1 MTQEKSHCSNKNYGI
16 LGISFLALL
25 VFVVFLMNKEPNLII
40 IKKYLALLRM
50 PIIAGLMLFFFPIL
64 SRIKGIKKLL
74 ENIFVLRGVGQLI
87 TVLGFSIGTAAM
99 IVCSFN
105 FIVINAS
112 KRFDI
117 EPLSTKF
124 NINGINLDL
133 LSLISIIILASP
145 TWIFTI
151 HLTLCDLGIIDK
163 KYCECKR
170 GESKKSKFNKRLE
183 NQIQVKKRKSEINKY
198 SVIGTS
204 LILILTLILTVILYN
219 HIEFI
224 YPTNLYPLNL
234 NHSYQFEKSLDFDGI
249 INNPQYTSE
258 FLSLF
263 IVGWVVYVLGF
274 FLFDPR
280 KIQGGDEPLKNL
292 TQRRSAP
299 ALFYLLLM
307 VWVLT
312 GFFSGLSFWTD
323 IWHLPIALIIISLS
337 GCLYLIFSIDSFFE
351 LKTPGKDSQKHEMN
365 EEEQLK
371 DNFKKIIKKRLE
383 KSNNK
388 TLVVVATSGGGIQAS
403 GWTAKVLCGLQKE
416 LGESFTQ
423 SIGLISAV
431 SGGSVGTMFFLDQ
444 FDDSKYCP
452 DDQSLD
458 SIFKNATKDWL
469 DAVGW
474 GIAYPDMMKFF
485 AVPWGLLILLNQAI
499 KFISDKNRVSEKLKT
514 DSKETKPSALDLFLK
529 YSDRGYSLEWY
540 WKKQLKLKSKNQE
553 TTLADWREKV
563 EEGLIPIPVFN
574 GTLLE
579 GGRRFLISPIQF
591 QSKTHKVQSKTD
603 EDMKAIDFQAL
614 YQQRYDL
621 DVTTAARLSASFPYV
636 TPSSRPYHS
645 SLKKERDTHEDEEHT
660 DKDKE
665 RHIYHVAD
673 GGYFDNFGTFTALE
687 WLDKNIEDLMN
698 DSIVERVIFIQ
709 INHFP
714 TEDIGEKNGFPGW
727 FTELIGPLL
736 TLFNIKD
743 STQIAR
749 NELDIKLIQ
758 SKIDLIQHKIENR
771 KNELKNRKIEDIFH
785 SSTITFEGKD
795 APLSWY
801 LSHKQI
807 NELEV
812 NWNNII
818 IINPDK
824 DDNFKKLKDFWEKI
838 K

>member
-1 MTQEKSHCSNKNYGI
+1 MTQKKSHCSNKNYGI

-25 VFVVFLMNKEPNLII
+25 VLFVVFWMNKEPNLI

-74 ENIFVLRGVGQLI
+74 ENLFVLRGVGQLI

-145 TWIFTI
+145 TWILTI
-151 HLTLCDLGIIDK
+151 YLTLCDLGIIDK

-170 GESKKSKFNKRLE
+170 GESKNSKFNKRLE
-183 NQIQVKKRKSEINKY
+183 NQIQVEKRKIEINKY

-234 NHSYQFEKSLDFDGI
+234 NHSYEFKKSLDLDGI

-280 KIQGGDEPLKNL
+280 KIKGGDEPLKNL

-323 IWHLPIALIIISLS
+323 VWHLPIALIIISLS

-351 LKTPGKDSQKHEMN
+351 LKIPNSGTEKESKSVTEKDCQKHEMN
-365 EEEQLK
+365 EEENLK
-371 DNFKKIIKKRLE
+371 NNFKKIIKRRLG

-403 GWTAKVLCGLQKE
+403 GWTAKVLCGLQKK

-485 AVPWGLLILLNQAI
+485 AVPWGFLILLNQAI
-499 KFISDKNRVSEKLKT
+499 KFILSIIKKIKI
-514 DSKETKPSALDLFLK
+514 DSKLTELSALNSFLK

-540 WKKQLKLKSKNQE
+540 WQKQLKDPNT
-553 TTLADWREKV
+553 TTLANWRKKV
-563 EEGLIPIPVFN
+563 DDGIIPIPVFN

-591 QSKTHKVQSKTD
+591 QSKNKVQSKTD

-636 TPSSRPYHS
+636 TPSSRPYYS

-714 TEDIGEKNGFPGW
+714 TEDIGEENGFPGW

-758 SKIDLIQHKIENR
+758 SKIDLIQHKIENK

-785 SSTITFEGKD
+785 SSTITFEGGD

-807 NELEV
+807 NELES

-818 IINPDK
+818 DQN
-824 DDNFKKLKDFWEKI
+824 KLKELINFWNPI

>member
-1 MTQEKSHCSNKNYGI
+1 E
-16 LGISFLALL
+16 
-25 VFVVFLMNKEPNLII
+25 
-40 IKKYLALLRM
+40 
-50 PIIAGLMLFFFPIL
+50 IA
-64 SRIKGIKKLL
+64 
-74 ENIFVLRGVGQLI
+74 
-87 TVLGFSIGTAAM
+87 
-99 IVCSFN
+99 
-105 FIVINAS
+105 
-112 KRFDI
+112 
-117 EPLSTKF
+117 
-124 NINGINLDL
+124 
-133 LSLISIIILASP
+133 
-145 TWIFTI
+145 
-151 HLTLCDLGIIDK
+151 
-163 KYCECKR
+163 
-170 GESKKSKFNKRLE
+170 
-183 NQIQVKKRKSEINKY
+183 
-198 SVIGTS
+198 
-204 LILILTLILTVILYN
+204 
-219 HIEFI
+219 
-224 YPTNLYPLNL
+224 
-234 NHSYQFEKSLDFDGI
+234 
-249 INNPQYTSE
+249 NNPEYTSE

-263 IVGWVVYVLGF
+263 IVGWVVYVVGF
-274 FLFDPR
+274 FLFNPK
-280 KIQGGDEPLKNL
+280 KINSGDEPLKNL

-323 IWHLPIALIIISLS
+323 VWHLPITLIIVSLS

-351 LKTPGKDSQKHEMN
+351 LKIPNSVTEKESKSVTEKDCQKDEIN
-365 EEEQLK
+365 EEDLK
-371 DNFKKIIKKRLE
+371 NNFKKIIKRRLE

-452 DDQSLD
+452 GDQSLD

-485 AVPWGLLILLNQAI
+485 AVPWGFLILLNQAI
-499 KFISDKNRVSEKLKT
+499 KFIWDKNRVSEKLKT
-514 DSKETKPSALDLFLK
+514 DSKQTKPSALDSFLK

-540 WKKQLKLKSKNQE
+540 WQKQLKDPN
-553 TTLADWREKV
+553 TRLADWRKKV
-563 EEGLIPIPVFN
+563 DDGIIPIPVFN

-591 QSKTHKVQSKTD
+591 QSKTD
-603 EDMKAIDFQAL
+603 EDMTAKDFQAL
-614 YQQRYDL
+614 YQGYDL

-636 TPSSRPYHS
+636 TPSSRPDDS
-645 SLKKERDTHEDEEHT
+645 FLKKESVIDKKVDTDTKTVT
-660 DKDKE
+660 DTKPV
-665 RHIYHVAD
+665 IYHVAD

-714 TEDIGEKNGFPGW
+714 TEDIGEENGFLGW

-749 NELDIKLIQ
+749 NELDIKLIK
-758 SKIDLIQHKIENR
+758 SKIDLIQHKIENK

-785 SSTITFEGKD
+785 SSTITFEGED

-807 NELEV
+807 NELEG
-812 NWNNII
+812 NWDNII
-818 IINPDK
+818 DQN
-824 DDNFKKLKDFWEKI
+824 KLKELINFWNQI